1 MQKYF
6 TSIFT
11 DKKGYG
17 LSPYNVEIYIH
28 KKMKYE
34 IMGRVRLEECERN
47 IRVMPSEA
55 RLIFFLKKYKIRAL
69 KFIV

>member
-17 LSPYNVEIYIH
+17 LSPYNVEVCTEE
-28 KKMKYE
+28 YE
-34 IMGRVRLEECERN
+34 TW
-47 IRVMPSEA
+47 
-55 RLIFFLKKYKIRAL
+55 K
-69 KFIV
+69 

>member
-17 LSPYNVEIYIH
+17 LSQYNEEVSTEEDEIY
-28 KKMKYE
+28 K
-34 IMGRVRLEECERN
+34 IMSRELR
-47 IRVMPSEA
+47 M
-55 RLIFFLKKYKIRAL
+55 
-69 KFIV
+69 